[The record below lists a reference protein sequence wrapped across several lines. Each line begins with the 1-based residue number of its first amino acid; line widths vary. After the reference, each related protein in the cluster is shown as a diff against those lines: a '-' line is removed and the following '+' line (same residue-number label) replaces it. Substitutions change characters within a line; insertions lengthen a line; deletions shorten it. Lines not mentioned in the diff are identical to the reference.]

1 VIDLHCHLLPA
12 VDDGART
19 VDQAL
24 GVLRTMASRGVTGVC
39 LTPHLTAT
47 DAELGVP
54 PAHDAA
60 FARLTGAAPDAP
72 RLYRA
77 AEVMLDRPLGRAAGA
92 NPSIRLGGSRY
103 ILVEFP
109 RMVAAATVSHALAHV
124 VGLGLVPVLAH
135 PERYSSC
142 TVEAV
147 KRWRALGGV
156 MQVDATTLLS
166 PRRRGERARRLLE
179 EGLADILAADNHGD
193 ERQLET
199 GHAMLC
205 EHGGTEQAE
214 LLTARNPAAI
224 LADGIVDAVP
234 PIAFRVSVLERL
246 RRLWH
251 QAGEET

>member
-1 VIDLHCHLLPA
+1 VIDLHSHLLPA
-12 VDDGART
+12 VDDGARS
-19 VDQAL
+19 VEQAVAVL
-24 GVLRTMASRGVTGVC
+24 GTMAERGVTGIC

-47 DAELGVP
+47 DAEAGVP
-54 PAHDAA
+54 PAHDEA
-60 FARLTGAAPDAP
+60 FAQLRAAAPPAP
-72 RLYRA
+72 RLYRG
-77 AEVMLDRPLGRAAGA
+77 AEVMLDRPLGRAAA
-92 NPSIRLGGSRY
+92 SDPAVRLGGSRY
-103 ILVEFP
+103 MLVEFP

-124 VGLGLVPVLAH
+124 SGLGIVPVLAH

-179 EGLADILAADNHGD
+179 AGLADILAADNHGD
-193 ERQLET
+193 KRVLET

-205 EHGGTEQAE
+205 EHGAAEQAE
-214 LLTARNPAAI
+214 LLTVRNPGAI
-224 LADGIVDAVP
+224 LADGLVDSVP
-234 PIAFRVSVLERL
+234 PVVFRVSVLDRL

-251 QAGEET
+251 QAGDEP